1 MIGWVGGG
9 QAAAALPRASAGE
22 RERVATR
29 LRRACAEDRLS
40 LETFIARL
48 DAAYTSRTREELAL
62 LVADLPR
69 PGRVTGT
76 LLSAVSATSRFSR
89 DVAAAWRAPRLPS
102 LVLPDEGRRLLGRSR
117 WCDCVIGG
125 EMVSRRHA
133 FLGRGDGRW
142 WLEDCGSRNG
152 TYVNGRRLTGM
163 TEVRP
168 GDEIALG
175 DARFVLVA
183 PAA

>member
-1 MIGWVGGG
+1 MIGRVGGG
-9 QAAAALPRASAGE
+9 QAAAAIPRASAGE
-22 RERVATR
+22 RERVAAR
-29 LRRACAEDRLS
+29 LRNACAEDRLS
-40 LETFIARL
+40 LETFSARL
-48 DAAYTSRTREELAL
+48 DAAYTARTREELAL

-69 PGRVTGT
+69 PGRVTEA
-76 LLSAVSATSRFSR
+76 LLKAVSATSRLSR
-89 DVAAAWRAPRLPS
+89 DVAAAWRAPRLPA
-102 LVLPDEGRRLLGRSR
+102 LILPEHGRRLLGRSR

-133 FLGRGDGRW
+133 FLRRGEERW
-142 WLEDCGSRNG
+142 WLEDCRSRNG
-152 TYVNGRRLTGM
+152 TYVNGRRVTGA

-175 DARFVLVA
+175 DVRLVLVA